1 MIFKNKHSK
10 CLQDSSTGGR
20 GNNDEYEIM
29 KKVSSIPKMSYE
41 ELKEATDNWSN
52 NNLLGRGGFG
62 QVFKGKMD

>member
-1 MIFKNKHSK
+1 
-10 CLQDSSTGGR
+10 
-20 GNNDEYEIM
+20 M